1 MLLASATSS
10 TTGATGPASLSF
22 CAAAFALAASRAVSS
37 TRYPCCASWRQTS
50 SPIPR
55 LPPVTR
61 AMRWVVF
68 DFLFP
73 VLLIAYMLHPLHHL
87 VVETFLDRDVCH
99 GGAGSR
105 AMPMFLARRG
115 PNHITGTNLFNR
127 SALALR
133 PSAPRSHDQR
143 LAERMRM
150 PSGTRTGLEGDAG
163 SRNA

>member
-10 TTGATGPASLSF
+10 TTGSTRPASLTF
-22 CAAAFALAASRAVSS
+22 CAAAFALATSRAVSS
-37 TRYPCCASWRQTS
+37 TRNPCCASWRQTS

-61 AMRWVVF
+61 AMRWVVS

-73 VLLIAYMLHPLHHL
+73 VLLIAHVLHPLHHL
-87 VVETFLDRDVCH
+87 AVDTLLDCDVCH
-99 GGAGSR
+99 GDAGSR
-105 AMPMFLARRG
+105 TMPMLLARRE
-115 PNHITGTNLFNR
+115 PDHITGTNLFDWT
-127 SALALR
+127 ALALR

-150 PSGTRTGLEGDAG
+150 PSG
-163 SRNA
+163 